1 MILTALR
8 RYMREANNMME
19 NVQRKDESLKIL
31 KRVCFSFDDDILI
44 SQVFRMI
51 LFQGS
56 MSRLGF

>member
-1 MILTALR
+1 
-8 RYMREANNMME
+8 MREANNMME

-44 SQVFRMI
+44 SKVFRMI
-51 LFQGS
+51 SFQGS

>member
-1 MILTALR
+1 
-8 RYMREANNMME
+8 MREANNMME

-31 KRVCFSFDDDILI
+31 KRACFSFDDDILI